1 MKANQ
6 LKAGVILS
14 YISEI
19 ILILTSLIYT
29 PIMLRLLGQSEYGL
43 YQLSSSV
50 ISYLSLLSFGLGSAY
65 IRYYSRLKVKDDT
78 EGIAKLNGMF
88 MVIFIA
94 IGLICV
100 LAGSV
105 LIGKVDFIFDKSLT
119 KSEIDTA
126 RTLMIFMV
134 FNLSI
139 SFPGSVFSSY
149 ITANEQY
156 VFQRIVNILKNLF
169 NPFLTLPLLLMG
181 YKSVSV
187 VCIQTVL
194 AVSALVANLVFCKN
208 KIKMEFSFK
217 NFDWKLLREMF
228 VFSFWIFLN
237 EIIDQVNW
245 NVDKFI
251 LGVCSGT
258 IAVAVYGI
266 GSQINALY
274 LTFSTSISNVFI
286 PRVNRMIAD
295 EESDEN
301 LTQLFTRIGRI
312 QFIVLYLIVSGFVI
326 FGKYFINLWAGN
338 GYEDAYTIILLL
350 IVPVT
355 IPLIQNIGI
364 EIQKAKN
371 KHQFRSIVYIIIAL
385 LNVAVSIPL
394 TMLYGGIGAA
404 AGTAMSLLIGNGL
417 IMNIFYHKK
426 IRLDMFYFWKEIF
439 RFIPALIIPVI
450 VGTVTMKFVCFDN
463 IIKYLLCICLYV
475 LVYGISMWIWGMNTS
490 EKNVIRV
497 PLKKIIGRRG

>member
-1 MKANQ
+1 MKVNQ
-6 LKAGVILS
+6 LKAGVVLS
-14 YISEI
+14 YISEA
-19 ILILTSLIYT
+19 ILIITSLIYT
-29 PIMLRLLGQSEYGL
+29 PLMLRFLGQSEYGL

-50 ISYLSLLSFGLGSAY
+50 ISYLSLLSLGLGSAY
-65 IRYYSRLKVKDDT
+65 MRYYSRLKVKHDT

-88 MVIFIA
+88 MIIFFT
-94 IGLICV
+94 IGLICI

-105 LIGKVDFIFDKSLT
+105 LVANIDKIFDGSLT
-119 KSEIDTA
+119 VNEISTA

-139 SFPGSVFSSY
+139 SFPGSVFTSF

-156 VFQRIVNILKNLF
+156 IFQRMVNIMKNLF

-194 AVSALVANLVFCKN
+194 AVSSLAANIVFCKN
-208 KIKMEFSFK
+208 KINMRFSFK
-217 NFDWKLLREMF
+217 GLDWKILQEMF

-251 LGVCSGT
+251 LGVYSGT
-258 IAVAVYGI
+258 VAVAVYGI

-286 PRVNRMIAD
+286 PRVNKMIAD
-295 EESDEN
+295 EESDES
-301 LTQLFTRIGRI
+301 LTHLFTRIGRI

-326 FGKYFINLWAGN
+326 FGKYFINLWAGKE
-338 GYEDAYTIILLL
+338 YEDAYVIILLL

-371 KHQFRSIVYIIIAL
+371 MHQFRSIVYIIIAM
-385 LNVAVSIPL
+385 LNIAVSIPL
-394 TMLYGGIGAA
+394 TMLYGGTGAA
-404 AGTAMSLLIGNGL
+404 MGTAMALLIGNGL

-426 IRLDMFYFWKEIF
+426 IRLDMCYFWKEIF
-439 RFIPALIIPVI
+439 KFIPALIIPII
-450 VGTVTMKFVCFDN
+450 VGTIIMKFMYFDN
-463 IIKYLLCICLYV
+463 IIKYLLCMCLYV
-475 LVYGISMWIWGMNTS
+475 LVYIGSMWLFGMNAF
-490 EKNVIRV
+490 EKNLICV
-497 PLKKIIGRRG
+497 PLKRMTGKK